1 MALVKYN
8 IIDTLVGVDMSEPT
22 GRDDGASKAAEKQAP
37 PAGLPPPEKGSS
49 KTKVIVAIAVVAILI
64 VAAVAGV
71 MLYKTS
77 TANAPTKMILATTTS
92 TQDSGLLDYL
102 IPKFDSKYNIKTS
115 VISVGSGQALALGQT
130 GDADVLLVHSKAA
143 ELTFVQNGYGIWRKD
158 VMYNWFMIIGPN
170 EDPAQIKGMNDTI
183 AAFRTIYNASA
194 TFCSRGDNSGTYTK
208 ELGYWKKAGVSP
220 DPKVNA
226 WYLNLSQ
233 GMGET
238 LTTSNEKKAYTLSDS
253 ATWYSM
259 SQNLPNL
266 EIVLEGDKTNLLN
279 QYGVIPVNA
288 SNGPHV
294 HTGPA
299 LKFANWMI
307 SPDGQA
313 IIAKYERGG
322 KQLFFPNAS

>member
-158 VMYNWFMIIGPN
+158 VMYNWFMIIGPK

-183 AAFRTIYNASA
+183 AAFKAIYNASA

-220 DPKVNA
+220 DPKLNN

-238 LTTSNEKKAYTLSDS
+238 LITSNEKKAYTLSDS
-253 ATWYSM
+253 ATWYST

-266 EIVLEGDKTNLLN
+266 QIVLEGDKTNLLN
-279 QYGVIPVNA
+279 QYGVIPVNG

-307 SPDGQA
+307 SPEGQE
-313 IIAKYERGG
+313 IIAAYKRGG
-322 KQLFFPNAS
+322 MQLFFPNAS

>member
-1 MALVKYN
+1 
-8 IIDTLVGVDMSEPT
+8 MSEGT
-22 GRDDGASKAAEKQAP
+22 NRNDGDTKKADEKAP
-37 PAGLPPPEKGSS
+37 AAGLPPPEKRSPR
-49 KTKVIVAIAVVAILI
+49 TMTIVAVALVAILL

-71 MLYKTS
+71 LLYR
-77 TANAPTKMILATTTS
+77 TATENAPQKMILATTTS

-102 IPKFDSKYNIKTS
+102 MPKFDAKYNIKTS
-115 VISVGSGQALALGQT
+115 VISVGSGQALALGQS

-143 ELTFVQNGYGIWRKD
+143 ELDFIAKGYGIWRKD
-158 VMYNWFMIIGPN
+158 VMYNWFMIIGPK

-208 ELGYWKKAGVSP
+208 ELGYWKKAGATP

-279 QYGVIPVNA
+279 QYGVIPVDA

-299 LKFANWMI
+299 LKFANWII

-313 IIAKYERGG
+313 IISKYQRGG

>member
-1 MALVKYN
+1 M
-8 IIDTLVGVDMSEPT
+8 
-22 GRDDGASKAAEKQAP
+22 
-37 PAGLPPPEKGSS
+37 
-49 KTKVIVAIAVVAILI
+49 KVMVAVAVVAILI

-77 TANAPTKMILATTTS
+77 TANAPQKMILATTTS

-102 IPKFDSKYNIKTS
+102 IPKFDSKFNIKTS
-115 VISVGSGQALALGQT
+115 VLSVGSGQALAYGQS

-158 VMYNWFMIIGPN
+158 VMYNWFMIIGPKD
-170 EDPAQIKGMNDTI
+170 DPAQIKGMNDTI
-183 AAFRTIYNASA
+183 AAFKTIYNASA

-208 ELGYWKKAGVSP
+208 ELGYWKKANLTV
-220 DPKVNA
+220 DPKVNT

-238 LTTSNEKKAYTLSDS
+238 LITSNEKKAYTLSDS
-253 ATWYSM
+253 GTWYSM

-266 EIVLEGDKTNLLN
+266 QIVLEGDKANLLN
-279 QYGVIPVNA
+279 QYGVIPVNG

-299 LKFANWMI
+299 LKFANWII
-307 SPDGQA
+307 SPEGQE
-313 IIAKYERGG
+313 IIAGYKRGG
-322 KQLFFPNAS
+322 MQLFFPNAS

>member
-1 MALVKYN
+1 
-8 IIDTLVGVDMSEPT
+8 MSEQT
-22 GRDDGASKAAEKQAP
+22 GRDDGASKAAGQGAP
-37 PAGLPPPEKGSS
+37 AAGLPPPEKGGS

-77 TANAPTKMILATTTS
+77 TANAPTRMILATTTS

-102 IPKFDSKYNIKTS
+102 IPKFDSRFNIKTS
-115 VISVGSGQALALGQT
+115 VLSVGSGQALAYGQT

-143 ELTFVQNGYGIWRKD
+143 ELTFVQNGYGLWRKD

-183 AAFRTIYNASA
+183 AAFKAIYNASA

-208 ELGYWKKAGVSP
+208 ELGYWKKANVTV
-220 DPKVNA
+220 DPKLNS

-238 LTTSNEKKAYTLSDS
+238 LITSNEKKAYTLSDS
-253 ATWYSM
+253 GTWYSTK
-259 SQNLPNL
+259 QNLPNL
-266 EIVLEGDKTNLLN
+266 QIVLEGDKSNLLN
-279 QYGVIPVNA
+279 QYGIIPVNG

-294 HTGPA
+294 HTEPA
-299 LKFANWMI
+299 LKFANWI
-307 SPDGQA
+307 VSPDGQA
-313 IIAKYERGG
+313 IIAGFKRGG
-322 KQLFFPNAS
+322 MQLFFPNAS

>member
-92 TQDSGLLDYL
+92 TQDSGLLEYL
-102 IPKFDSKYNIKTS
+102 IPKFDSKFNVKTS
-115 VISVGSGQALALGQT
+115 VISVGSGQALALGQS

-143 ELTFVQNGYGIWRKD
+143 ELTFVQNGYGLWRKD
-158 VMYNWFMIIGPN
+158 VMYNWFMIIGPK

-183 AAFRTIYNASA
+183 AAFKAIYNASA

-208 ELGYWKKAGVSP
+208 ELGYWKKANVTV
-220 DPKVNA
+220 DPKVNT

-238 LTTSNEKKAYTLSDS
+238 LITSNEKKAYTLSDS
-253 ATWYSM
+253 ATWYSTN
-259 SQNLPNL
+259 QNLANL
-266 EIVLEGDKTNLLN
+266 QIVLEGDKTNLLN
-279 QYGVIPVNA
+279 QYGVIPVNG

-307 SPDGQA
+307 SPEGQE
-313 IIAKYERGG
+313 IIAAYKRGG
-322 KQLFFPNAS
+322 MQLFFPNAS